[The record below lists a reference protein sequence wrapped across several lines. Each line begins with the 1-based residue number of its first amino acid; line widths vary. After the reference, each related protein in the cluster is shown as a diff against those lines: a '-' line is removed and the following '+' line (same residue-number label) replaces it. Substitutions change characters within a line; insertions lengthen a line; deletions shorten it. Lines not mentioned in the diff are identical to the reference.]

1 MSQVAYDANGL
12 KCGSSR
18 QPTEVDSACDRG
30 HLFRVVRLGHGR
42 HLRSGAPQPERLIA
56 ANGDTLMTDGDIVA
70 GKAGFQK
77 ADLMDYG
84 SLYGIGSYYGE
95 DYTAFT
101 LIRLAGLVENNL
113 APARFGTPYRSL
125 STDQQAAIRDA
136 MCADLQRN
144 DLIQRQV
151 TIPEGKASVV
161 RQTTLRLN
169 A

>member
-1 MSQVAYDANGL
+1 
-12 KCGSSR
+12 
-18 QPTEVDSACDRG
+18 
-30 HLFRVVRLGHGR
+30 
-42 HLRSGAPQPERLIA
+42 
-56 ANGDTLMTDGDIVA
+56 MTDGDIVA

-151 TIPEGKASVV
+151 TIPDAVAAAIAKLRGDIAGNLGKEDL
-161 RQTTLRLN
+161 QTGWTQPMRWINRRLRKPPIS
-169 A
+169 